1 MGTPSLASTEPASP
15 AGGRLNPAALS
26 LADAAKLLAAAG
38 GRAVTVDMLQAAVER
53 GAPALP
59 DGRVNLVDLLAWLER
74 EVAGKNRATEGQ
86 A

>member
-1 MGTPSLASTEPASP
+1 MGTPNLASTE
-15 AGGRLNPAALS
+15 RLNPAALS

-59 DGRVNLVDLLAWLER
+59 DSRVNLVELLAWLER
-74 EVAGKNRATEGQ
+74 ELAGKNRPTEGQ

>member
-1 MGTPSLASTEPASP
+1 MADTSLASTE
-15 AGGRLNPAALS
+15 RLNPAALS
-26 LADAAKLLAAAG
+26 LANAAKLLAAAG
-38 GRAVTVDMLQAAVER
+38 GREVTVAMLQAAVDR

-74 EVAGKNRATEGQ
+74 ELAGKNRATEGQ

>member
-1 MGTPSLASTEPASP
+1 MGTPNLASTE
-15 AGGRLNPAALS
+15 RLNPAARS

-38 GRAVTVDMLQAAVER
+38 GRVVTVDMLQAAVER

-74 EVAGKNRATEGQ
+74 ELAGKNRSTEGQ